1 MTIRTALQHLLPGY
15 TGLVWNAL
23 PLGRALATSAWLSV
37 RGAPTAEPVKASD
50 VSVRRS
56 HSRPDQRADLATY
69 LNLTDASD
77 LLDSASEGLPPL
89 YFLTWSLAPYLD
101 LISSRE
107 LSLSLFGILHVQ
119 NDLIVH
125 HAPSEGDQVRS
136 KVYVDRIHRDAGRSI
151 ISIICDSSVDGTLY
165 TQMRTMLLAGTST
178 TAEAAP
184 EPLVADVDD
193 PEWETIRHIRFAPD
207 LGWRYGCLTGD
218 LNPIHLSP
226 QTSRLFGLKRPIA
239 HGFAV
244 KASIAHALV
253 RHLGGGR
260 FESLRRLRVRFRAP
274 VDLPSSALCQIR
286 DNNVRLLDNDSG
298 TVYVTGRYKVQS

>member
-1 MTIRTALQHLLPGY
+1 MTIRTALQHLIPGY
-15 TGLVWNAL
+15 TGLVWNGL

-37 RGAPTAEPVKASD
+37 RGAPTAEPVNASD
-50 VSVRRS
+50 VRVRRS
-56 HSRPDQRADLATY
+56 QSRPDQRADLATY
-69 LNLTDASD
+69 LNLTNASD
-77 LLDSASEGLPPL
+77 LLDGASEGLPPL

-125 HAPSEGDQVRS
+125 HAPGENDQVRS
-136 KVYVDRIHRDAGRSI
+136 KVYVERIHRDAGRSI
-151 ISIICDSSVDGTLY
+151 ISIACDSSVDGTLY

-178 TAEAAP
+178 KLDPAP
-184 EPLVADVDD
+184 EPMRGNVTD
-193 PEWETIRHIRFAPD
+193 PGWETIGHIPFAPD

-218 LNPIHLSP
+218 MNPIHLHSM
-226 QTSRLFGLKRPIA
+226 TSRLFGLERPIA
-239 HGFAV
+239 HGFCV
-244 KASIAHALV
+244 KASMAHALV

-274 VDLPSSALCQIR
+274 VPLPSTAVCQIR
-286 DNNVRLLDNDSG
+286 DNNVRLLERHTG
-298 TVYVTGRYKVQS
+298 TIYITGRYRI